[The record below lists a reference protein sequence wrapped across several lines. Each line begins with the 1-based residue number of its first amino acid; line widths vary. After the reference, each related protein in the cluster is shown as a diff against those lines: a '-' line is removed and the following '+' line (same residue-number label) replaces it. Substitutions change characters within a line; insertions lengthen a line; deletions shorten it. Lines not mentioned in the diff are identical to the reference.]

1 MELYRYFQKNMQIRW
16 IRRLRYVK
24 IGTKESAY
32 DKLSDKKIY

>member
-1 MELYRYFQKNMQIRW
+1 MESHYSLQKNMQIPW

-24 IGTKESAY
+24 IGTKESTY